1 MSSLA
6 IALVAFACI
15 FGGALTGLFIQRFLP
30 THHLRSDSRD
40 SIKVGVGLVSTMAGL
55 VLGLLVGSAKISFDS
70 MNAGLTQR
78 GAKLITLDRILAQ
91 YGPEATDVRDEL
103 RRSVATSVALLWPKE
118 NTARSGF
125 KAVEQTRGVEGVRE
139 KLQQLSPQT
148 ESQRSIQSQAI
159 QMSTDLLQS
168 SWLLIKQER
177 NSLPRPLLVI
187 LICWLTILN
196 ITYALLAPRN
206 RTAIAL
212 LFVCA
217 LSLSGAIFLILEMND
232 PLEGMI
238 KASSAPMR
246 NALEQLGK

>member
-6 IALVAFACI
+6 IALVAFACM

-30 THHLRSDSRD
+30 PHQRSESRD
-40 SIKVGVGLVSTMAGL
+40 AIKMGVGLIGIMAGL
-55 VLGLLVGSAKISFDS
+55 VLGLLVGSAKSSFDS
-70 MNAGLTQR
+70 INAGLTQG

-91 YGPEATDVRDEL
+91 YGPEATDVRYEL
-103 RRSVATSVALLWPKE
+103 RGFVATSVASLWPKE
-118 NTARSGF
+118 NTASGGF
-125 KAVEQTRGVEGVRE
+125 KAVEQTRGMEEVRE

-148 ESQRSIQSQAI
+148 ESQRWIQSQAI

-168 SWLLIKQER
+168 RWLLIEQGH
-177 NSLPRPLLVI
+177 NSLPIPLLVI
-187 LICWLTILN
+187 LIFWFTILN
-196 ITYALLAPRN
+196 ITYGLLAPRN
-206 RTAIAL
+206 RTVIAV

-217 LSLSGAIFLILEMND
+217 LSVSGAIFLILEMND
-232 PLEGMI
+232 PLGGMI